1 VLIHIGVDPV
11 LVTIG
16 SLKVHWYGIMVAIG
30 LYAGIQIA
38 LRDAPRRGVDRD
50 RLLNTSLIAAVL
62 GVLGGRLYYVVQN
75 HPEFYLQHPGQILAV
90 WQGGMAFYGAIF
102 GGALGVL
109 IGCWRYRLNFWSV
122 ADLGALG
129 LCIGQAFGRIG
140 NIVNGD
146 IVGYPT
152 NGTWGFVYTNPNT
165 FAPRNVAVQP
175 ANLYELLI
183 ALGLFVLLWRIRK
196 RVQPEGLLAMI
207 YIVLYSISQFLIFF
221 VRDNVIVFHGLKQ
234 AQVTAIIVTILT
246 IPFIIYLLRKGR
258 RLERE
263 DTPAVPRTPVGEAT
277 G

>member
-1 VLIHIGVDPV
+1 MIHIGLDPV

-16 SLKVHWYGIMVAIG
+16 GLKVHWYGVMVAIG

-62 GVLGGRLYYVVQN
+62 GVLGGRLYYVIQN
-75 HPEFYLQHPGQILAV
+75 HPEFYLQHPSQILAV

-102 GGALGVL
+102 GGGLALL
-109 IGCWRYRLNFWSV
+109 IGCWRYRMSFWSV

-129 LCIGQAFGRIG
+129 LAIGQAVGRIG

-152 NGTWGFVYTNPNT
+152 NGSWGFVYTNPNT

-183 ALGLFVLLWRIRK
+183 SLALFVLLWSIRK
-196 RVQPEGLLAMI
+196 RVQPEGMLAMI
-207 YIVLYSISQFLIFF
+207 YVVLYSISQFFIFF
-221 VRDNVIVFHGLKQ
+221 LRDNVVLFHGLKQ
-234 AQVTAIIVTILT
+234 AQLTAIVVTLLT
-246 IPFIIYLLRKGR
+246 IPFIAYLRRRGPRLRT
-258 RLERE
+258 EE
-263 DTPAVPRTPVGEAT
+263 APAAPRTPVGEAT